1 MNKKSLRKI
10 IVLFAAVIVSCA
22 NLFAQ
27 TSLPTGYGKIKI
39 GMSVDEVK
47 KILQSEKKFGFRGDR
62 DVSMMPRTEQVLI
75 ETDAS
80 EVDGTIAAFDSAV
93 EAGEIFELTFRV
105 KDDVPVGEY
114 DIYFDCIAEDAD
126 YEKYEYGIINRFH
139 VLECERGDFNY
150 DDRINSAD
158 VIYLV
163 RSVLNPDKYILDQDG
178 DLNRDGVFNTEDA
191 LYLLRHIMHNDRY
204 PLENQHYNDN
214 PPSVPTGGFDN

>member
-80 EVDGTIAAFDSAV
+80 EVDGSFFERCWFQFNDDKLYIITLNLNTKKIDHYSVFDSLCKKYGNPQKLDPEKSMWQNNTV
-93 EAGEIFELTFRV
+93 IFSLEKPLVLRYTDRV
-105 KDDVPVGEY
+105 
-114 DIYFDCIAEDAD
+114 
-126 YEKYEYGIINRFH
+126 
-139 VLECERGDFNY
+139 
-150 DDRINSAD
+150 
-158 VIYLV
+158 
-163 RSVLNPDKYILDQDG
+163 
-178 DLNRDGVFNTEDA
+178 VFNKLMEESN
-191 LYLLRHIMHNDRY
+191 IEKSNDEYSR
-204 PLENQHYNDN
+204 DN
-214 PPSVPTGGFDN
+214 FLNSL